1 MATLDPISRVI
12 KSVDTEI
19 EIPNTLIKNIDFKI
33 GDKQKHIEFSP
44 GLNAIVGKR
53 GSGKSLLLAVLK
65 NLYDK
70 SANDGAIK
78 KYNSLNIDDI
88 TAKDRSNI
96 DISLGSLNSISFL
109 SQDTITNIFENP
121 DNAQTQIAKYFPE
134 IKGINLSKLKS
145 IIQYGKK
152 IQPYD
157 NNYKNLTSNILTLK
171 KFNDFEYTLL
181 NQLSDVNVKNNFNN
195 TITEIEELI
204 KSINHIGLNADELIK
219 EKEIIINLKFK
230 YLKIISLY
238 NNLIIGINNNIKEIN
253 SRKTN
258 NQITVKQNS
267 IDIRNSIEVIKN
279 NFDILLNLKKFKYLI
294 SNFSIENPPVEM
306 VKKNKYLFVTYYDI
320 PENIRDEIEGMI
332 LKTISRASSIEDID
346 NYVKNI
352 NNKKLNSTYN
362 NITDE
367 LSKMLNKD
375 IFKPKKEF
383 YQIKDDSIDY
393 EDKIHTM
400 NELNEHVLN
409 GSLINLTNSSPGTKS
424 VAYLDMLFDLE
435 DKILVLDQPEDN
447 IDNDYISNY
456 LVPNIKSTKKIK
468 QLIFV
473 THNPSVAVYGDAF
486 NYIYVTNDGKNID
499 YTNYIIEKKEDK
511 EQLINILEGGRP
523 SFSNRNHKF
532 GNILGEEEYDNR

>member
-1 MATLDPISRVI
+1 
-12 KSVDTEI
+12 
-19 EIPNTLIKNIDFKI
+19 
-33 GDKQKHIEFSP
+33 
-44 GLNAIVGKR
+44 
-53 GSGKSLLLAVLK
+53 
-65 NLYDK
+65 
-70 SANDGAIK
+70 
-78 KYNSLNIDDI
+78 
-88 TAKDRSNI
+88 
-96 DISLGSLNSISFL
+96 
-109 SQDTITNIFENP
+109 
-121 DNAQTQIAKYFPE
+121 
-134 IKGINLSKLKS
+134 
-145 IIQYGKK
+145 
-152 IQPYD
+152 
-157 NNYKNLTSNILTLK
+157 
-171 KFNDFEYTLL
+171 
-181 NQLSDVNVKNNFNN
+181 
-195 TITEIEELI
+195 
-204 KSINHIGLNADELIK
+204 
-219 EKEIIINLKFK
+219 
-230 YLKIISLY
+230 
-238 NNLIIGINNNIKEIN
+238 
-253 SRKTN
+253 
-258 NQITVKQNS
+258 
-267 IDIRNSIEVIKN
+267 
-279 NFDILLNLKKFKYLI
+279 
-294 SNFSIENPPVEM
+294 M